1 MIFIME
7 INCALM
13 FNKKIRLQRKPDFIN
28 HLKLPIAKED
38 NILPDI
44 INMV

>member
-1 MIFIME
+1 ME

-13 FNKKIRLQRKPDFIN
+13 FNKKIRTQKKPDFVN
-28 HLKLPIAKED
+28 HLKLSIAKED
-38 NILPDI
+38 YIMPDI